1 MSFEKEEEWEDEE
14 ERELEYQQV
23 TGDTFNDAVILVCLT
38 LLRGGGSC
46 VWQPYDSAAL
56 RI

>member
-46 VWQPYDSAAL
+46 VWQPYYSAAL
-56 RI
+56 RK